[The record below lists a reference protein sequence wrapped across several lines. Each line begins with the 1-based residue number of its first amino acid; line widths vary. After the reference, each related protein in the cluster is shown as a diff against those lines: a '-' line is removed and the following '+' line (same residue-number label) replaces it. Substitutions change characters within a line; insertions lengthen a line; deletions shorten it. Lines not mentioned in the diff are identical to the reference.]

1 MSGSGLYQI
10 FITSSVLPSFLP
22 ASPVSFSPK
31 PFASNVELPK
41 GNTTSKTVRQFS
53 TFFFPQLLP
62 LTKSSTSGSPLRDD
76 HRLPR
81 IVLVLVFTP
90 AVETIQLSLVQ
101 AMIKIPTYHIYE
113 VQAYFV
119 INIVILKAIT
129 LFRVASSFFRTFSNR
144 SASANVRSLKAGH
157 SFVQVMECRAVFH
170 SCSPS

>member
-1 MSGSGLYQI
+1 MKIGIPKEIKMCIRDRYQI

-41 GNTTSKTVRQFS
+41 GNTTSKTARQFS

-90 AVETIQLSLVQ
+90 AVETIQLSLVHTSHD
-101 AMIKIPTYHIYE
+101 KDSNLPHLRGSSL
-113 VQAYFV
+113 FV
-119 INIVILKAIT
+119 INIVICLLYT
-129 LFRVASSFFRTFSNR
+129 SRCV
-144 SASANVRSLKAGH
+144 
-157 SFVQVMECRAVFH
+157 
-170 SCSPS
+170 

>member
-1 MSGSGLYQI
+1 MWYFCFLLLYIPMSLPYSLVWQWIVPDIHHI
-10 FITSSVLPSFLP
+10 FCITIFP
-22 ASPVSFSPK
+22 ASIASELLTK
-31 PFASNVELPK
+31 TFASNVELPK
-41 GNTTSKTVRQFS
+41 GNTTSRTARQFS

-113 VQAYFV
+113 VQAY
-119 INIVILKAIT
+119 
-129 LFRVASSFFRTFSNR
+129 
-144 SASANVRSLKAGH
+144 SL
-157 SFVQVMECRAVFH
+157 
-170 SCSPS
+170 